1 MNVLLNRLLLL
12 RVKMLL
18 ATGISMIAISANA
31 QLSDDFGDADF
42 LLNPTWAGNIEN
54 FIVNASSELQLT
66 DLDPVLTQS
75 YLSTSNV
82 LPSLDNS
89 EWRIRIK
96 QTFPGS
102 DANQSRIY
110 ITSDQAVLN
119 YSADNSA
126 GVNGYFLK
134 LGEGLTGDV
143 VRFYKDDGTNI
154 TLIAS
159 CTTSIAASFDIRI
172 KITRDAADQW
182 SIGIDPAAGE
192 NFVEEANFTESTFN
206 NSAYY
211 GMICTYTGSNASKFY
226 FDDIYA
232 GPVILDTTAPVLL
245 SATATS
251 ETSVDVLF
259 DEPVSL
265 SSSQTALFYNVA
277 TIGNAIAAVRD
288 GSNTALVHLTFG
300 TSFNLNQE
308 YTLSVISVEDE
319 NNNAITTSIEANFMW
334 YILGIPEYHD
344 VVFNEILA
352 DPTPFIGLP
361 EYEFLE
367 LYNTHPTN
375 SFNLN
380 NWSFVNSTT
389 EKYLPN
395 YLLPPGGFVILC
407 DALDVSSFTSYG
419 DVIGIASFPALTNS
433 GDSLTLKDPSAFVID
448 LVEYSDDWYDTP
460 GGLVGGRTLELINP
474 NLPCQSATNW
484 AESTSPTGGTPGAV
498 NFVFDQ
504 TPDTTSPTVL
514 SLDVISSTDIA
525 IQFDEAMDTTGY
537 SIPGWGIDPF
547 NSIANAIWNSTLDA
561 VNITPLFPVTPP
573 NTYQIYVTGIA
584 DCSGNTIAFTPL
596 SFTLGF
602 APIPGDLIINEIM
615 ADEDPAIGMPDA
627 EYIEIRN
634 NSDHLLDI
642 SDVRLNSGY
651 FSTQVLIEPDS
662 FLVLANVNNAALF
675 DTISNTAFMT
685 SFPGLTN
692 SGALLSLTNAAEET
706 LDAVEYNMDWY
717 HDDTKTEGGWSMERI
732 NPMAICSGGYNWR
745 ASVSAYGGTA
755 GEENSVYSII
765 PNGAPNVTGYGF
777 FNATQIYIRFS
788 ESMDVNSISAM
799 NLDLTPSNSVET
811 PVWNSDRDQVIFN
824 IASPIVE
831 EITYSLNLTGL
842 TDCDANQATP
852 ITLEFV
858 IGIEPSPG
866 DIIINEI
873 LADGTS
879 DNHLAIPKL
888 DFIELHNRTS
898 HILELTQIQIN
909 DGYFDRQVIIYP
921 DSFIIVTD
929 ADNPPL
935 NFFAFPNTE
944 FMIDFPALTE
954 DGTEI
959 FLTGMDGILDYVHYS
974 KSYYNN
980 PDAEEGGYSMERIN
994 PDDPCSSTDNWS
1006 ACTNS
1011 SGTSAGRRNSVFD
1024 LSPDT
1029 DAPEMVFII
1038 GVSDSLIALYFNEPL
1053 EESSLS
1059 NIGWIVNGEIQN
1071 DFNPTIIGDENNA
1084 LLLHYEDMI
1093 PGVIYRFELVGI
1105 ADCWGN
1111 EINQIQNQF
1120 GIAQPAQVGD
1130 LIINEVLYNPKDGG
1144 SDFVEIYNNSPRI
1157 ISLKDWSISDATN
1170 GEMNTLDKIALLNT
1184 LLFPGEYLVIT
1195 KETSTLQGIYPLT
1208 HTDRLL
1214 EVKGIPDFSS
1224 DDEVFLITPD
1234 SLVSDHFIY
1243 DESLQ
1248 YQLLTSFDGVSLER
1262 ISFDRPSSDITN
1274 WHSAAE
1280 SVGFATPGYLNSQSE
1295 MSLGTDESFEVETEI
1310 FSPDNDGYN
1319 DVTTFSYKMTESGFA
1334 GDIRIY
1340 DSEGRFVRHLMKN
1353 ELLGATGSIS
1363 WDGFTDEKQKASI
1376 GIYIIYFEAFNPS
1389 GTTVKSKKT
1398 CVLAHSLN

>member
-1 MNVLLNRLLLL
+1 MHNNLW
-12 RVKMLL
+12 L
-18 ATGISMIAISANA
+18 AAGLALITFTSHA
-31 QLSDDFGDADF
+31 QLADDFNDGDF
-42 LLNPTWAGNIEN
+42 SSNPSWTGTSEN
-54 FIVNASSELQLT
+54 FIINASSELQLT

-75 YLSTSNV
+75 YLSTTNV
-82 LPSLDNS
+82 LASLSNT
-89 EWRIRIK
+89 EWRIRVK
-96 QTFPGS
+96 QTFAGS

-110 ITSDQAVLN
+110 LTSDQPVLG
-119 YSADNSA
+119 YSANNSA
-126 GVNGYFLK
+126 GVIGYFLK
-134 LGEGLTGDV
+134 LGEGLAGDV

-172 KITRDAADQW
+172 KITRDNSNNW
-182 SIGIDPAAGE
+182 TIGIDPLAGE
-192 NFVEEANFTESTFN
+192 NFVEEASFSDASFN
-206 NSAYY
+206 TAAYF
-211 GMICTYTGSNASKFY
+211 GMTCTYTGSNASKFY

-232 GPVILDTTAPVLL
+232 GPIIVDTAPPAVV

-251 ETSVDVLF
+251 ATTVDVLF

-265 SSSQTALFYNVA
+265 SSSQTASNYDVA
-277 TIGNAIAAVRD
+277 SIGSATSAVRD
-288 GSNTALVHLTFG
+288 VSNTMLVHLTFG
-300 TSFNLNQE
+300 SSFNLNQE
-308 YTLSVISVEDE
+308 YTLNVISVEDE
-319 NNNAITTSIEANFMW
+319 NNNAIATPVEANFMW
-334 YILGIPEYHD
+334 YILGFPEFHD
-344 VVFNEILA
+344 VVINEIFA
-352 DPTPFIGLP
+352 DPTPSIGLP
-361 EYEFLE
+361 EFEFIE
-367 LYNTHPTN
+367 IYNTHATN

-380 NWSFVNSTT
+380 NWIFANSTT
-389 EKYLPN
+389 EKYLPPH
-395 YLLPPGGFVILC
+395 LLPPGGFVILC
-407 DALDVSSFTSYG
+407 DALDASAFSSYG
-419 DVIGIASFPALTNS
+419 DVIGIASFSALTNS
-433 GDSLTLKDPSAFVID
+433 GDSLTLKDPSDYIID
-448 LVEYSDDWYDTP
+448 LVVYSDDWYDTP
-460 GGLVGGRTLELINP
+460 GGLDGGHTLELINP

-484 AESTSPTGGTPGAV
+484 AESVNINGGTPGTV
-498 NFVFDQ
+498 NSVFDE
-504 TPDTTSPTVL
+504 TPDTTPPTVL
-514 SLDVISSTDIA
+514 SLEVISSTDIA

-547 NSIANAIWNSTLDA
+547 NSISNAIWNSTLDE
-561 VNITPLFPVTPP
+561 VNVTPLFPVTPP
-573 NTYQIYVTGIA
+573 NTYQLNVSGIS

-596 SFTLGF
+596 EFALGF
-602 APIPGDLIINEIM
+602 MPIPGDLIINEIM
-615 ADEDPAIGMPDA
+615 ADEDPVINMPDA

-642 SDVRLNSGY
+642 SDVHLNSGY
-651 FSTQVLIEPDS
+651 FSSQILIEPDS
-662 FLVLANVNNAALF
+662 FLVLANINNAAQF
-675 DTISNTAFMT
+675 SAISNTAFMI

-692 SGALLSLTNAAEET
+692 SGATLSLTNASEET
-706 LDAVEYNMDWY
+706 LDEVAYTIDWY
-717 HDDTKTEGGWSMERI
+717 HDDSKTEGGWSLERI
-732 NPMAICSGGYNWR
+732 NPQAVCSGGYNWH
-745 ASVSAYGGTA
+745 ASVSSDGGTA
-755 GEENSVYSII
+755 GAENSVYSII
-765 PNGAPNVTGYGF
+765 PNGAPHVTNYGF
-777 FNATQIYIRFS
+777 FNATQIYIRFT
-788 ESMDVNSISAM
+788 ESMDVNSIGTM
-799 NLDLTPSNSVET
+799 DLTLSPSNALET
-811 PVWNSDRDQVIFN
+811 PVWNSDKDQVIFN
-824 IASPIVE
+824 IVSPIIE
-831 EITYSLNLTGL
+831 EITYTLNLTGL
-842 TDCDANQATP
+842 ADCDANQVTPAT
-852 ITLEFV
+852 LQFV
-858 IGIEPSPG
+858 IGIEPTPG

-879 DNHLAIPKL
+879 DNHIAIPKL

-898 HILELTQIQIN
+898 HILELTQIHIN

-921 DSFIIVTD
+921 DSFIVVTD

-959 FLTGMDGILDYVHYS
+959 FLTGNAGVLDYVHYS

-980 PDAEEGGYSMERIN
+980 PDAEDGGYSMERIN

-1006 ACTNS
+1006 ACTNP

-1029 DAPEMVFII
+1029 NAPQLVFII
-1038 GVSDSLIALYFNEPL
+1038 GAPESAITLYFNEPL
-1053 EESSLS
+1053 DEASLV
-1059 NIGWIVNGEIQN
+1059 NIGWIVNDELQT

-1084 LLLHYEDMI
+1084 LILHFEEMI
-1093 PGVIYRFELVGI
+1093 PGVIYHFELIGI

-1111 EINQIQNQF
+1111 EIDQIHNQF
-1120 GIAQPAQVGD
+1120 GIAQPAQIGD

-1170 GEMNTLDKIALLNT
+1170 GEMNSPDRIALLNT
-1184 LLFPGEYLVIT
+1184 LMFPGEYLVIT
-1195 KETSTLQGIYPLT
+1195 KETSTLPLMYPFT

-1248 YQLLTSFDGVSLER
+1248 YQLLTTYDGVSLER

-1280 SVGFATPGYLNSQSE
+1280 SAGFATPGYLNSQSE
-1295 MSLGTDESFEVETEI
+1295 LSLGTDESFQVETEI
-1310 FSPDNDGYN
+1310 FSPDNDGYK
-1319 DVTTFSYKMTESGFA
+1319 DVTTFSYKMTEPGFA

-1363 WDGFTDEKQKASI
+1363 WDGFSEEKQKASI
-1376 GIYIIYFEAFNPS
+1376 GIYVIYFEAFNPS